1 MAQSDVLESLQ
12 KRAMNVI
19 LTGVDYTTALIIA
32 RIDTLRDRREKLTR
46 RFFTRHVLDET
57 SCLHYLAYFHQ
68 SAMAISLQDSEKLD
82 YSRTTEQKQTDSIT
96 HSFPIA
102 QEIFNN

>member
-19 LTGVDYTTALIIA
+19 FTDVDYTTALIIA
-32 RIDTLRDRREKLTR
+32 RIDTLRDRREKPTGLSLLDMCW
-46 RFFTRHVLDET
+46 TRHPAST
-57 SCLHYLAYFHQ
+57 TYFHQ

-96 HSFPIA
+96 HLSCIA
-102 QEIFNN
+102 SEIFNN